1 MGTKIKRIFRKIS
14 LKRTTVLVL
23 AFVLMSVVLVRRLF
37 DLQIIQ
43 GQDYISKFEARTTKE
58 RVIKS
63 TRGNI
68 LDRNGDILASN
79 VLSYSLTFEDNGTY
93 TAEKRPYLNGVIRCF
108 RSCTAMGM
116 ISPILFILW

>member
-1 MGTKIKRIFRKIS
+1 MGTKIKNIFKKIS
-14 LKRTTVLVL
+14 LKRTTVLMV
-23 AFVLMSVVLVRRLF
+23 AFVFMSVILVRRLF

-43 GQDYISKFEARTTKE
+43 GEDYISKFQARTTKE

-93 TAEKRPYLNGVIRCF
+93 STTREKNL
-108 RSCTAMGM
+108 
-116 ISPILFILW
+116 L

>member
-1 MGTKIKRIFRKIS
+1 M
-14 LKRTTVLVL
+14 V
-23 AFVLMSVVLVRRLF
+23 AFVFMSVILVRRLF

-43 GQDYISKFEARTTKE
+43 GEDYISKFQARTTKE

-93 TAEKRPYLNGVIRCF
+93 STTREKNLTLNGIAYQVIK
-108 RSCTAMGM
+108 
-116 ISPILFILW
+116 ILESNGDDITHSFHIIVDDS

>member
-23 AFVLMSVVLVRRLF
+23 AFVLMSVVLSLPRLF

-68 LDRNGDILASN
+68 LEPERRYSGIQCA
-79 VLSYSLTFEDNGTY
+79 VLFPDL
-93 TAEKRPYLNGVIRCF
+93 
-108 RSCTAMGM
+108 
-116 ISPILFILW
+116 

>member
-58 RVIKS
+58 RDQKNQGEHFGPERRYSGIQC
-63 TRGNI
+63 
-68 LDRNGDILASN
+68 A
-79 VLSYSLTFEDNGTY
+79 VLFPDL
-93 TAEKRPYLNGVIRCF
+93 
-108 RSCTAMGM
+108 
-116 ISPILFILW
+116 

>member
-1 MGTKIKRIFRKIS
+1 MGTKIKRFFKKIS
-14 LKRTTVLVL
+14 IKRTTVLALV
-23 AFVLMSVVLVRRLF
+23 FVLMGCILVRRLF

-68 LDRNGDILASN
+68 LDRNGDDSGFQCA
-79 VLSYSLTFEDNGTY
+79 VLFPDL
-93 TAEKRPYLNGVIRCF
+93 
-108 RSCTAMGM
+108 
-116 ISPILFILW
+116 

>member
-43 GQDYISKFEARTTKE
+43 GQDYISKFEAETSYLK
-58 RVIKS
+58 IL
-63 TRGNI
+63 GN
-68 LDRNGDILASN
+68 
-79 VLSYSLTFEDNGTY
+79 Y
-93 TAEKRPYLNGVIRCF
+93 
-108 RSCTAMGM
+108 
-116 ISPILFILW
+116 